1 MKKILKEGKIKLI
14 IPENG
19 GGLSGEVHLV
29 KYGKEKFIT
38 RRCKTVEKAKSY
50 EELDDRFSQ
59 YGFLPKLLG
68 RYGKDVLYEFIDG
81 RDLQGKES
89 MGVFEQIGSLSA
101 RINKVKVKGDV
112 SKRFNRQLE
121 ELVTGKFSISG
132 KVLMKQ
138 VRLKEYKKPKSILSR
153 AEGDH
158 IDEVYRNLKRKVKP
172 YMTLDAGDVAPG
184 NFRLGEDGRVYFVDV
199 EAIKPRVRGLG
210 IAKFFLTWGDT
221 EARQRAFLRG
231 YSKVSST
238 KFLTEEYRDF
248 IFLNFLMQKVNYNV
262 NIFQDR
268 GYQKPL
274 RQMNQLVRKYS

>member
-1 MKKILKEGKIKLI
+1 
-14 IPENG
+14 
-19 GGLSGEVHLV
+19 
-29 KYGKEKFIT
+29 
-38 RRCKTVEKAKSY
+38 
-50 EELDDRFSQ
+50 
-59 YGFLPKLLG
+59 
-68 RYGKDVLYEFIDG
+68 
-81 RDLQGKES
+81 ES